1 MTIGFRESVLEPGT
15 AAVKGAPLIGVIP
28 GEGVG
33 PEVIDAA
40 LTVLRGLQD
49 AGAKPVEVE
58 HGGVV
63 GLAAVQA
70 HGSALPEEALGFCAS
85 VIERGGGVLNGAG
98 GGRYVYELRRRLEL
112 FLKISPIQACNGL
125 AQASPLRAEGLAD
138 VDLLVVR
145 ENLGGA
151 YQGRSERLTRGPWRE
166 VRHELRYGEREL
178 RRFLR
183 AAARLASARSGRLT
197 VVVKDAGLDAFSELW
212 RECAEDAA
220 REHDVRCTAVDVD
233 LMVYRLLE
241 RPAAFDVIAA
251 SNLFGDVLS
260 DLAAA
265 LVGSRGMSFGASFT
279 PRGGGVYQTN
289 HGAAYDI
296 AGEDRA
302 NPVGQVLSL
311 AMLLRESLGMAQ
323 EARACEAGIRRVW
336 EQGYRTAD
344 VAGGGDT
351 VVGTAELASRIA
363 VAAGAELAAALE
375 RV

>member
-1 MTIGFRESVLEPGT
+1 MTIGLRESVLEPGT

-49 AGAKPVEVE
+49 AGAKRVEVE

-70 HGSALPEEALGFCAS
+70 HGSALPEEALDFCAG

-112 FLKISPIQACNGL
+112 FLKITPIQACNGL

-145 ENLGGA
+145 ENLGGV

-220 REHDVRCTAVDVD
+220 REHDMGCTAVDVD

-302 NPVGQVLSL
+302 NPVGQVLVARLPLSRVPVRTVPR
-311 AMLLRESLGMAQ
+311 ADGIEEATVSPFDLR
-323 EARACEAGIRRVW
+323 
-336 EQGYRTAD
+336 
-344 VAGGGDT
+344 
-351 VVGTAELASRIA
+351 
-363 VAAGAELAAALE
+363 
-375 RV
+375 